1 MPDFGQSEVAAVL
14 EQLGYFDGGDGIHW
28 LSSGKVTGPKAT
40 WVGRLEDG
48 ESITPAELR
57 EFLVVQCD
65 LDGDVVRD
73 AIAHAL
79 RSSG

>member
-1 MPDFGQSEVAAVL
+1 MTPRRGRSGCLSVPDFGQSEVAAVL
-14 EQLGYFDGGDGIHW
+14 EQLGYF
-28 LSSGKVTGPKAT
+28 
-40 WVGRLEDG
+40 EDG

-73 AIAHAL
+73 AIAHVL